1 MATGHAGS
9 GRGKQTKVLS
19 KYIGG
24 CGAGRCYCSIQPNG
38 RVNPCVYIPSHE
50 VGDLR
55 KSHFLDIWNNSLFDL
70 LSDRDDRGDHCGICD
85 YRHYCGGCRARA
97 VSYTGDIQ
105 AGDPGCVYNIHE
117 WEEITAGQ
125 KSSLVVL
132 GQNKFPDNLLA
143 GMTDGR
149 VASQQKAPDVLL
161 TQLSTVLDD
170 VVGQAGA
177 SAHGDD

>member
-1 MATGHAGS
+1 
-9 GRGKQTKVLS
+9 
-19 KYIGG
+19 
-24 CGAGRCYCSIQPNG
+24 
-38 RVNPCVYIPSHE
+38 
-50 VGDLR
+50 
-55 KSHFLDIWNNSLFDL
+55 

-117 WEEITAGQ
+117 WEEITASQ
-125 KSSLVVL
+125 KNQLVVL
-132 GQNKFPDNLLA
+132 GQNAYPGSLLA
-143 GMTDGR
+143 GMTDGKLGS
-149 VASQQKAPDVLL
+149 AEKAPDVLL
-161 TQLSTVLDD
+161 NQLSTVLDD